1 MDVDIDIDTLVIIN
15 KEIKAL
21 EMSAKKLKDIGTKK
35 DMPIITSNI
44 DRILANINILKH
56 NISDPIDIVYLRK
69 AGQK

>member
-1 MDVDIDIDTLVIIN
+1 VDVDIDIDTLVIIN